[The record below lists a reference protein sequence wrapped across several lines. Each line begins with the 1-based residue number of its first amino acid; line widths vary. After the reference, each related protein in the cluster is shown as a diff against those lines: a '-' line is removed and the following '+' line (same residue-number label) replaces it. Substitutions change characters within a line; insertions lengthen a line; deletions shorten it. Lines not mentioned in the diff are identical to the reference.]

1 MLRGPVKRPRSTVQV
16 EEAVGRRPSPLA
28 AFSARDP
35 TVCLPTHNQP
45 QLEHTGTQ
53 HPAASEPD
61 IAPGDASP
69 VTIPDHAEDPWIPA
83 FAGQTKRQTTPQC
96 IPLPQPYQHLTPD
109 FASAFRS
116 PFNLPYPLPHPP
128 RRAAA
133 GECTVR
139 GGQMGGVGA
148 FPPWARLGSAP
159 QKRRPARRFGKPIVP
174 RPFGLTLKL
183 IRGRAASGCC
193 PPKGRQR
200 RGKQRPGP
208 TPPEAQARATVRP

>member
-1 MLRGPVKRPRSTVQV
+1 MHLISAAAPEVTRAIAPPTPSFPRRRESRRHRGHPRS
-16 EEAVGRRPSPLA
+16 
-28 AFSARDP
+28 
-35 TVCLPTHNQP
+35 QP
-45 QLEHTGTQ
+45 R
-53 HPAASEPD
+53 
-61 IAPGDASP
+61 
-69 VTIPDHAEDPWIPA
+69 IPA
-83 FAGQTKRQTTPQC
+83 VAGTTKRQTTPQC
-96 IPLPQPYQHLTPD
+96 IPLPQSHQGLTPT
-109 FASAFRS
+109 FASAYRS

-128 RRAAA
+128 RRAAT

-139 GGQMGGVGA
+139 GGQMGGAGA